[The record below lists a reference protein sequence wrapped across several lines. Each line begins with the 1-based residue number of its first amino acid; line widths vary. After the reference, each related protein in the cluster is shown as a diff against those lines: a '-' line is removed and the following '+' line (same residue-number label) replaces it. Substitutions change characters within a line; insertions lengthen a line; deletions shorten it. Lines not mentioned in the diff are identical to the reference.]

1 MKKIIMALLFIF
13 CIASTA
19 NAANFVEIHRDDNF
33 IIYLELDSFQNKGDY
48 ATCWT
53 KLIPRGK
60 FLERQNKLNK
70 KNVSHFMRF
79 DAYKLNE
86 FQIQLLQ
93 AIVYFKD
100 GGNNTLYSSNLLA
113 NKWEE
118 VVPGS
123 IAEAVWKSVRNIAKY
138 K

>member
-1 MKKIIMALLFIF
+1 
-13 CIASTA
+13 
-19 NAANFVEIHRDDNF
+19 
-33 IIYLELDSFQNKGDY
+33 
-48 ATCWT
+48 
-53 KLIPRGK
+53 
-60 FLERQNKLNK
+60 
-70 KNVSHFMRF
+70 MRF